1 MSVFG
6 AASLPTAATQK
17 QPVSE
22 DGGGA
27 GGGGSTEPTWSMCTT
42 DVMRPQREQDPAIHN
57 HADEPGGH
65 DAERNGPD
73 GSKTNTVGSHL
84 RVES

>member
-27 GGGGSTEPTWSMCTT
+27 GGGGKHRANLVHVHNGCYAATT
-42 DVMRPQREQDPAIHN
+42 RTRPCH
-57 HADEPGGH
+57 
-65 DAERNGPD
+65 
-73 GSKTNTVGSHL
+73 S
-84 RVES
+84 